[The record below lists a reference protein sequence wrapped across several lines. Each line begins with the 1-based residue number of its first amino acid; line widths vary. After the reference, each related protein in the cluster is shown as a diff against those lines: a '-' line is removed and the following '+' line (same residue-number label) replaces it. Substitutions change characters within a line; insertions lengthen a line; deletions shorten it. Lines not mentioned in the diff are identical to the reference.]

1 LKQKNLVKELH
12 IAFKT
17 LYTEGHIPF
26 LVSCLKDII
35 TTAIERF
42 DEGGFLEI
50 RSYTGNRGGQS
61 QFLSCPA
68 ECGEKLRAL
77 KTLVRAQRPWSQ

>member
-12 IAFKT
+12 TAFKT
-17 LYTEGHIPF
+17 LYKDGHIPF
-26 LVSCLKDII
+26 LISCLKEII

-50 RSYTGNRGGQS
+50 RSYTGNKGSQS
-61 QFLSCPA
+61 HFLSCPA
-68 ECGEKLRAL
+68 ECGDKLRAL
-77 KTLVRAQRPWSQ
+77 KTQVTAQRPWSQ